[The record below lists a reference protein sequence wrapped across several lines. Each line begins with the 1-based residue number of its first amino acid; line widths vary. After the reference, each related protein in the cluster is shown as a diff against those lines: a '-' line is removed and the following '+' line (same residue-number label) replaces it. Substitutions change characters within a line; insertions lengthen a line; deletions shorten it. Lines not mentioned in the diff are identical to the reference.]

1 MIWYDTIVSNIF
13 LLCCHVE
20 GTSITC
26 WEIMA
31 WENVSKWCWSW
42 NQAALLG
49 SWKVNILKVLQECVR
64 KYMWVSVHV
73 VFLMDILPCPSLLLA
88 LASPILLLYN
98 RLPYML
104 IIITVKPVWW
114 SGERG
119 YRSVLT
125 HSLLSFSYI
134 VLSFRQHFSVSNQHW
149 PRWHYL
155 QWLSCWHTDGFDRTK
170 AERLEKNLQLTG
182 LSGSLVVWM
191 VV

>member
-125 HSLLSFSYI
+125 HSLSFLSLI
-134 VLSFRQHFSVSNQHW
+134 L
-149 PRWHYL
+149 
-155 QWLSCWHTDGFDRTK
+155 CWASDSISLCLTSTDLDDTIYSDCLVGI
-170 AERLEKNLQLTG
+170 LMVLTG
-182 LSGSLVVWM
+182 QKRRG
-191 VV
+191 